1 VKDNKQSLF
10 GDMRL
15 RTKIGLS
22 FGAMLMILVIT
33 VAITVYEV
41 DDIQTVSDRVANLRT
56 PTAEASLSLLN
67 GLNQS
72 LAGLRG
78 WMLLGDPKFKEVS
91 HRAWSEWIDP
101 NLELMEKLTK
111 ESHDTE
117 DEKRF
122 QKIKVDFAKLRELE
136 NEIEKISHS
145 EKENP
150 ALRMLTNDAAPLA
163 NKMAQLI
170 TDIIDI
176 EGQQPGSD
184 LRKAMLYMMAD
195 IRGTTGLGLANLRS
209 YVTSGDDEFKRAFD
223 DLWAINSKRFSDLR
237 QQYKHL
243 TSEQKSLFNQFKI
256 SRDNFK
262 VFPSQIFKIRSAE
275 DWNVANHMLATEVAP
290 FAAEIEE
297 LLVQSVEHQSE
308 LLALDTDHV
317 HDRVTEL
324 DTLVLILLAIGV
336 VVTMGIFVLV
346 GRVIVSPILQ
356 VAEAVRH
363 IANERDL
370 TVSVPVLGRDE
381 IGQMSEA
388 FNDMMD
394 VLRNS
399 FGVVNTTAQEVSV
412 GSNDVAKRA
421 GANRKR
427 AQGELERSRTSE
439 KVITEMGNTAGQV
452 SVSVSGQQ
460 QAAQVSQ
467 KAIVDL
473 LQKIDGVSKT
483 AKDQD
488 NEVASALG
496 TVGAMGETGAK
507 VVANAQGQGQMV
519 LRVTESMGE
528 MASAVDD
535 MQKAVAQATEYGNSS
550 LKAADEGRVSVDASV
565 EGMRA
570 IAESSDQISEII
582 GVITEIA
589 EQTNLLALNA
599 AVEAARAGAHG
610 KGFAVVADEVGKLAQ
625 RSSEAAKE
633 ITQLIKESTSNV
645 TEGVKLSDQLQDALV
660 KIDEVGKLNI
670 QAIDA
675 ISQTS
680 ATLAMSTGDAQK
692 LIAELNA
699 LAQQIGEMAGEQG
712 VRRKQAEAALTK
724 LEEYS
729 KLIVG
734 LVDESNLEAKQVS
747 VEMDGVIKRGEEMTK
762 MTEMQTQRSKAITKL
777 STESA
782 QAAAQTVDGAGNV
795 VKVTEALQEQ
805 SQNLTDQITQF
816 KF

>member
-1 VKDNKQSLF
+1 VKDNNQSLF

-22 FGAMLMILVIT
+22 FAAMLMILILT

-41 DDIQTVSDRVANLRT
+41 NDIETVSDRVANFRT

-72 LAGLRG
+72 LGGLRG
-78 WMLLGDPKFKEVS
+78 WMLLGDPKFKEIS
-91 HRAWSEWIDP
+91 HRAWSDWIDP
-101 NLELMEKLTK
+101 NLELMERLTK
-111 ESHDTE
+111 ESHDAE
-117 DEKRF
+117 DERRF
-122 QKIKVDFAKLRELE
+122 QKVKVDFEKLRELE
-136 NEIEKISHS
+136 LEIEKISHS
-145 EKENP
+145 EKEIP
-150 ALRMLTNDAAPLA
+150 ALRILTNDAAPLA
-163 NKMAQLI
+163 NKMAQI
-170 TDIIDI
+170 MTDIIDI

-195 IRGTTGLGLANLRS
+195 IRGTTGLGIANLRS
-209 YVTSGDDEFKRAFD
+209 YVTTGDDEFKRAFD
-223 DLWAINSKRFSDLR
+223 RLWATNSKRFSDLR

-243 TSEQKSLFNQFKI
+243 TSEQKSLFNQFKVA
-256 SRDNFK
+256 RDNFQ
-262 VFPSQIFKIRSAE
+262 VFPSQIFKLRSAD
-275 DWNVANHMLATEVAP
+275 DWNVANHMLAVEVAP

-297 LLVQSVEHQSE
+297 LLVQIVEHQNE
-308 LLALDTDHV
+308 LLKEDNDRV
-317 HDRVTEL
+317 HDLVTEL
-324 DTLVLILLAIGV
+324 DTLALILLAIGI
-336 VVTMGIFVLV
+336 VVTLGIFVLV
-346 GRVIVSPILQ
+346 GRVIVAPILQ
-356 VAEAVRH
+356 VANTVRH
-363 IANERDL
+363 IATEGDL

-381 IGQMSEA
+381 IGQMSGA
-388 FNDMMD
+388 FNDMMG
-394 VLRNS
+394 VLRTS
-399 FGVVNTTAQEVSV
+399 FGVVNNAAQGVAE
-412 GSNDVAKRA
+412 GSNDVAQRA

-452 SVSVSGQQ
+452 SASVTGQQ

-467 KAIVDL
+467 NAIVEL
-473 LQKIDGVSKT
+473 LEKINGVSKT

-519 LRVTESMGE
+519 VRVTESMGE
-528 MASAVDD
+528 MAAAVDD
-535 MQKAVAQATEYGNSS
+535 MQKAVARATESGNAS
-550 LKAADEGRVSVDASV
+550 LKAANEGRVSVDASA

-660 KIDEVGKLNI
+660 KIDEGGKLNI

-680 ATLAMSTGDAQK
+680 ATLATSTGDAQK
-692 LIAELNA
+692 LITELNA

-734 LVDESNLEAKQVS
+734 LVDESSQEAKQVS

-762 MTEMQTQRSKAITKL
+762 MTEMQAQRSKAITKL
-777 STESA
+777 SAESA

-805 SQNLTDQITQF
+805 SQNLTEQIRQF